1 MCPSRFRRWVSSVFT
16 GIVEEVGA
24 VVSIPRA
31 DRAGSLTIEASKVL
45 QDVAL
50 GDSIAV
56 NGVCLTGDVFGSRR
70 CDCGDQLHRAMAQ
83 IEKEGR
89 GVILY
94 MRQEGRGIGLINKL
108 KAYRLQEEG
117 MDTVEAN

>member
-1 MCPSRFRRWVSSVFT
+1 MFR
-16 GIVEEVGA
+16 GIVEEVGTF
-24 VVSIPRA
+24 VSIPPA
-31 DRAGSLTIEASKVL
+31 GRAGSLTIEASKVL

-56 NGVCLTGDVFGSRR
+56 NCVCLTGDVFGSRR

-94 MRQEGRGIGLINKL
+94 MRQEGRGIGLIN
-108 KAYRLQEEG
+108 
-117 MDTVEAN
+117 

>member
-1 MCPSRFRRWVSSVFT
+1 MFT

-24 VVSIPRA
+24 VVSLPPA

-83 IEKEGR
+83 IGKEGR

-94 MRQEGRGIGLINKL
+94 MRQEGRGIGLIN
-108 KAYRLQEEG
+108 
-117 MDTVEAN
+117 

>member
-1 MCPSRFRRWVSSVFT
+1 MFR
-16 GIVEEVGA
+16 GIVEEVGTF
-24 VVSIPRA
+24 VSIPPA
-31 DRAGSLTIEASKVL
+31 GRAGSLTIEASKVL

-70 CDCGDQLHRAMAQ
+70 CDCGDQLHRAMAP

-94 MRQEGRGIGLINKL
+94 MRQEGRGIGLIN
-108 KAYRLQEEG
+108 
-117 MDTVEAN
+117 